1 MKKVLLPLVG
11 LAAAISS
18 EAATFNVTVPA
29 GTKYCYV
36 SGKFNDW
43 GMGQPMQKDGPN
55 HFTLDLPDITDAQVA
70 LGFKYLSGPDW
81 KYVEKSSSGGEISN
95 RTSASANDV
104 VAKWAALYNP
114 DLIEQTVRIN
124 GYDRKLRIS
133 LPAGYQTS
141 DETYPVVYMVGVQ
154 QRYANAG
161 SDTDGGDDFFGSN
174 SWDAATRMEEAQL
187 ANGKGCIV
195 VAMHCFVA
203 ESIPYPNAE
212 FMGSGAADAFLAD
225 YLRDVVD
232 YVSTSYRVA
241 PGAENTTI
249 LGADLGGVLALYTA
263 VSHPDIFGKCVSMS
277 PMLWINREDMADL
290 AVKSAGNQEF
300 VLTCGSRET
309 DVIKND
315 MQAIASLLNGQVSTV
330 VFEGG
335 IHDDKSWGA
344 SLPSLHGVFT
354 TSGYAPSSNITL
366 NLPQVRRRAPF
377 ADGADIASSNLAF
390 YYSTSSSTPVAK
402 DNTVS
407 FALVDNY
414 MPKSRES
421 AATQVLIKDISSSY
435 KNNSYWNVKNEDTGE
450 FLKSDNTKI
459 AFSSSKSHTTWLRVA
474 VLEDGSI
481 ESCAASSAGF
491 RVVAADAT
499 VTMTSIGNHH
509 TSASVTFSGAD
520 KSFVINYGSVNSQT
534 DMGAVT
540 RPWTVSENCI
550 AADIDYD
557 YLLNSV
563 TITETDWGVAVAP
576 LAVEEFSAVP
586 AVTVAGSSSKITVRI
601 TPGYT
606 PDVSMKLNYG
616 TASALSLTPGED
628 DTWHADISN
637 LKSGIYHLTL
647 SGSRNGTKSEAGTIA
662 IKVLDNLRMNTPVVS
677 VNAYDGVDW
686 ETTNRYK
693 ANFHTHTSQS
703 FDTSIPTHE
712 VVDLYHQAGY
722 SILALTDHDFNPYP
736 WSLFDLF
743 NPDAESRDHEQLGML
758 TIPANELSKDNRNS
772 WSEATGGEF
781 NHHNDF
787 FTGRKGQEFA
797 SLRESYAYTQAL
809 GGMQLINH
817 PGQYWSL
824 DKTYTAGE
832 KNSPQWHAENFQTYS
847 SLIGLE
853 VYNQGNR
860 RPNDRILWDQILE
873 ITMPDRPVWG
883 YSNDD
888 THTREQYFRNY
899 QYMLMPDLTVESLKD
914 AMANGRE
921 YFSYEYTGSG
931 EAKAPRINSIKV
943 DDAAKTITIDTDAD
957 DVSWIYSTDKPSS
970 GTAGSRKSTVVGLG
984 KSFDFTGYQGR
995 YVRALIKNQYGET
1008 CTQPF
1013 GFTDAPV
1020 SGFNTPV
1027 AIAGHSFT
1035 MTPNPAEDV
1044 VTIKAPDEIK
1054 SITIHSLKGQQ
1065 MISINGNSDE
1075 ITINVSDLIP
1085 GTYLVTV
1092 AYGEKAETQKL
1103 MVR

>member
-1 MKKVLLPLVG
+1 MIRVLLPLIG

-18 EAATFNVTVPA
+18 EAATFNVTVPT

-36 SGKFNDW
+36 SGKFNNW
-43 GMGQPMQKDGPN
+43 GMGQAMLKDGPD
-55 HFTLDLPDITDAQVA
+55 HFTLDLPDVSDDMVAQ
-70 LGFKYLSGPDW
+70 GFKYLSGPDW
-81 KYVEKSSSGGEISN
+81 KYVEKSSSGAEISN

-104 VAKWAALYNP
+104 VARWAALYNP
-114 DLIEQTVRIN
+114 DLIEEAIRVN
-124 GYDRKLRIS
+124 GYDRTLKIS
-133 LPAGYQTS
+133 LPSGYQTS
-141 DETYPVVYMVGVQ
+141 GESYPVVYMVGVQ

-161 SDTDGGDDFFGSN
+161 CDTDGGDDFFGSN
-174 SWDAATRMEEAQL
+174 SWDAAVRQEEGQL
-187 ANGKGCIV
+187 ADGKGCIL

-203 ESIPYPNAE
+203 ESIPYANPD
-212 FMGSGAADAFLAD
+212 FMGSGASDAFLAD
-225 YLRDVVD
+225 YLREVVSH
-232 YVSTSYRVA
+232 VEQTYRVA
-241 PGAENTTI
+241 SGPENTTI
-249 LGADLGGVLALYTA
+249 LGADLGGVLAMYTA
-263 VSHPDIFGKCVSMS
+263 INHPEKFGKCVAMS
-277 PMLWINREDMADL
+277 PMFWINRQEMAQL
-290 AVKSAGNQEF
+290 AEKASENQQF
-300 VLTCGSRET
+300 VLTYGSRET
-309 DVIKND
+309 DIIKND
-315 MQAIASLLNGQVSTV
+315 IESMASALNGEVNTM

-344 SLPSLHGVFT
+344 SLPSIYGVFT
-354 TSGYAPSSNITL
+354 ATGYRPAASVSL
-366 NLPQVRRRAPF
+366 NMPLPARAPL
-377 ADGADIASSNLAF
+377 AEGADLASTNLAF
-390 YYSTSSSTPVAK
+390 YYSTSSSSPVAK
-402 DNTVS
+402 DTSVS
-407 FALVDNY
+407 FELVDNY

-421 AATQVLIKDISSSY
+421 AATKVLIKDISSSY

-450 FLKSDNTKI
+450 FLKSSDTKI

-474 VLEDGSI
+474 VLEDGSV

-499 VTMTSIGNHH
+499 VAMTSIGNHH

-540 RPWTVSENCI
+540 RPWNVSENCI

-563 TITETDWGVAVAP
+563 TITETDWGVAAEP

-586 AVTVAGSSSKITVRI
+586 AVTVAGGTSRISVRL
-601 TPGYT
+601 TPGYI
-606 PDVSMKLNYG
+606 PDVSMTLNYG
-616 TASALSLTPGED
+616 TASSLTLTAGED
-628 DTWHADISN
+628 DAWHADISN

-647 SGSRNGTKSEAGTIA
+647 SGSRNGKKTEAGTIA
-662 IKVLDNLRMNTPVVS
+662 IKVLDNPRMSTPS
-677 VNAYDGVDW
+677 LTVNAYEGVDW
-686 ETTNRYK
+686 ENTNRYK

-703 FDTSIPTHE
+703 FDTSIPVHE

-736 WSLFDLF
+736 WTLFDLF

-772 WSEATGGEF
+772 WSEATGGDF

-914 AMANGRE
+914 AMSNGRE

-943 DDAAKTITIDTDAD
+943 DDSAMTITIDTDAD

-984 KSFDFTGYQGR
+984 KTFDYSGYQGR
-995 YVRALIKNQYGET
+995 YVRALIKNEYGET

-1013 GFTDAPV
+1013 GFTEKSV
-1020 SGFNTPV
+1020 SGSKSITSIPESAF
-1027 AIAGHSFT
+1027 S
-1035 MTPNPAEDV
+1035 MTPNPADDI
-1044 VTIKAPDEIK
+1044 VTVKAPAEITA
-1054 SITIHSLKGQQ
+1054 ITIHA
-1065 MISINGNSDE
+1065 INGQRVASFNGGSEE
-1075 ITINVSDLIP
+1075 ITFSVCDLAA
-1085 GTYLVTV
+1085 GTYLVTI
-1092 AYGEKAETQKL
+1092 ATSDKAETKKL
-1103 MVR
+1103 IVK